1 MDLLEITKKLS
12 QEDKKT
18 QTLSQKIDSIS
29 ERLKEFYEN
38 YKKENIRSQNLPK
51 LKESINSSI
60 GILKASNYLYI
71 PMLGLSNA
79 GKSTILNGLVGCS
92 ILPAHKNE
100 CTKKGI
106 LIKHWENDFPVIRKT
121 KFKEDKLGNEI
132 IYYFKPEENIIAYG
146 LDDIH
151 RVLEGT
157 NGEFTDNTEDYF
169 YEIDIN
175 IKFVRELNVDE
186 TIKNKKFVSLICL
199 DLEQIMPLNKM
210 KYIVI

>member
-1 MDLLEITKKLS
+1 MLE
-12 QEDKKT
+12 
-18 QTLSQKIDSIS
+18 
-29 ERLKEFYEN
+29 
-38 YKKENIRSQNLPK
+38 
-51 LKESINSSI
+51 
-60 GILKASNYLYI
+60 
-71 PMLGLSNA
+71 LSNA

-106 LIKHWENDFPVIRKT
+106 LIKHWENDFPIIRKT
-121 KFKEDKLGNEI
+121 KFKEDKLGDEI
-132 IYYFKPEENIIAYG
+132 IYYFKPERDIIAYG

-175 IKFVRELNVDE
+175 IKFVRELNIDE
-186 TIKNKKFVSLICL
+186 TIKNKICFIDLPGFGTNNAFEQNEIYSQLIKSCNIFLFIVFNLKIKENDNIKMRKCL
-199 DLEQIMPLNKM
+199 LLEELYQILL
-210 KYIVI
+210 